1 MQTSV
6 AGQASLLERYRPL
19 LVLICSSAP
28 SFMLQLDTNIV
39 AVSLPSISQSLKANF
54 AGIEWVVTAYTLSF
68 ASLLLPA
75 GALADRFGRKRVL
88 LIGLGIF
95 TAASFFCGA
104 APNLAT
110 LITARAFQG
119 VGAAMQLSAA
129 LATLS
134 SFFKGDERARA
145 FAFWGSVV
153 GAGMAMGPIVGGLI
167 TQSFG
172 WQWAFYINLPI
183 GVLTLVLVAIIVTD
197 SRDPDAVRFDLPGV
211 ATFSAFLFLT
221 TLALISGNHDGWTSP
236 HILAEG
242 AGALLFLV
250 LFIIVEKREARPMVD
265 FAFFRRPTY
274 LGANVAQFTFAAG
287 LLTMLTFMPIYF
299 QHALGL
305 SPRQSGLAM
314 LPMALPLFLVPRIV
328 TAHLAHRLSGRTLLT
343 AGLALVSLGLAFI
356 ALVTGGDYRWMLV
369 GMLITGLGAGLL
381 NGETTKVGM
390 TVIPPERAGMASGI
404 SGTMRFTGI
413 VIGFA
418 ALGVALF
425 SRISSDIIAA
435 LPAVDGAA
443 RFGFIREVA
452 SGNLSGSGLTS
463 TATPAL
469 RALALESF
477 TRGYATLFTVAAAL
491 CLVATILTW
500 WLVRAADTQPVAK
513 RQRGKADSVAAP
525 AIAGAANSNITSRP
539 THRKADLGSV
549 AGGASARFPAAD

>member
-1 MQTSV
+1 MQTAV
-6 AGQASLLERYRPL
+6 TRKASLLERYRPL
-19 LVLICSSAP
+19 LVLICASAP
-28 SFMLQLDTNIV
+28 SFMLQLDANIV
-39 AVSLPSISQSLKANF
+39 AVSLPSIGASLKASF

-88 LIGLGIF
+88 MIGLGLF
-95 TAASFFCGA
+95 TASSFFCSA
-104 APNLAT
+104 APNLAA

-119 VGAAMQLSAA
+119 AGAAMQLSAS
-129 LATLS
+129 LATMS

-167 TQSFG
+167 TQTFG
-172 WQWAFYINLPI
+172 WEWAFYVNIPV
-183 GVLTLVLVAIIVTD
+183 GVFTLVLVAVVVAN
-197 SRDPDAVRFDLPGV
+197 SKDPDAVRLDLPGV
-211 ATFSAFLFLT
+211 STFSAFLFLI

-242 AGALLFLV
+242 LGALLFLA
-250 LFIIVEKREARPMVD
+250 LFIIVEKRAAHPMVD
-265 FAFFRRPTY
+265 FAFFRRPTF

-314 LPMALPLFLVPRIV
+314 LSMTLPLFFVPRIV
-328 TAHLAHRLSGRTLLT
+328 TAHLAHRLTGRMLLT

-369 GMLITGLGAGLL
+369 GMLIAGFGAGLL

-404 SGTMRFTGI
+404 SGTMRFAGI

-425 SRISSDIIAA
+425 SRISSDITAA
-435 LPAVDGAA
+435 LPAVDSAA
-443 RFGFIREVA
+443 RLRFIREIA
-452 SGNLSGSGLTS
+452 AGNLSGSGLTS

-469 RALALESF
+469 RALAYESF
-477 TRGYATLFTVAAAL
+477 TRGYATLFAVAAAL

-500 WLVRAADTQPVAK
+500 CLVRAVDTQPIAK
-513 RQRGKADSVAAP
+513 KQRGTADAIEAPPIAA
-525 AIAGAANSNITSRP
+525 AAALSP
-539 THRKADLGSV
+539 GRKELHLGNV
-549 AGGASARFPAAD
+549 AGSASARSPAAD

>member
-1 MQTSV
+1 MQTAAAV
-6 AGQASLLERYRPL
+6 KASLLQRYRPL
-19 LVLICSSAP
+19 LVLVCSSAP

-39 AVSLPSISQSLKANF
+39 AVSLPSISHSLKANF

-88 LIGLGIF
+88 MIGLGIF

-110 LITARAFQG
+110 LVTARAFQG

-153 GAGMAMGPIVGGLI
+153 GAGIALGPVVGGLI

-172 WQWAFYINLPI
+172 WEWAFYINLPI
-183 GVLTLVLVAIIVTD
+183 GVLTLALVAVVVTD
-197 SRDPDAVRFDLPGV
+197 SKDPDAVRFDLPGV

-236 HILAEG
+236 HILAESLG
-242 AGALLFLV
+242 SLLLLA
-250 LFIIVEKREARPMVD
+250 LFIMVERREARPMVD

-274 LGANVAQFTFAAG
+274 LGANIAQFTFAAG

-314 LPMALPLFLVPRIV
+314 LPMALPLFFVPRIV
-328 TAHLAHRLSGRTLLT
+328 TTQLSHRLSGRALLT
-343 AGLALVSLGLAFI
+343 AGLALVSLGLAFV
-356 ALVTGGDYRWMLV
+356 ALVTGSGYRWMLA
-369 GMLITGLGAGLL
+369 GMLITGVGAGLL

-418 ALGVALF
+418 ALGVVLF
-425 SRISSDIIAA
+425 SRIASVIAAA
-435 LPAVDGAA
+435 LPAIDDAE

-452 SGNLSGSGLTS
+452 SGNLSGSGLDQA
-463 TATPAL
+463 ATPAL

-477 TRGYATLFTVAAAL
+477 TRGYATLFAASAAL
-491 CLVATILTW
+491 CVVATVLTW
-500 WLVRAADTQPVAK
+500 WLVRAADTQPIARK
-513 RQRGKADSVAAP
+513 QRRNETAVVTP
-525 AIAGAANSNITSRP
+525 AGRP
-539 THRKADLGSV
+539 
-549 AGGASARFPAAD
+549 SARSPAAK

>member
-1 MQTSV
+1 MQTT
-6 AGQASLLERYRPL
+6 AAREASLLERYRPL
-19 LVLICSSAP
+19 LVLICASAP

-39 AVSLPSISQSLKANF
+39 AVSLPSIAASLKASF

-75 GALADRFGRKRVL
+75 GALADRFGRKRL
-88 LIGLGIF
+88 LMIGLGLF
-95 TAASFFCGA
+95 TASSFVCSA
-104 APNLAT
+104 APNLAA
-110 LITARAFQG
+110 LITARAVQG
-119 VGAAMQLSAA
+119 AGAAMQLSAA
-129 LATLS
+129 LATMS

-153 GAGMAMGPIVGGLI
+153 GAGMAMGPIIGGLI
-167 TQSFG
+167 TQTFG
-172 WQWAFYINLPI
+172 WEWAFCVNVPV
-183 GVLTLVLVAIIVTD
+183 GVLTLALVAVVVTD
-197 SRDPDAVRFDLPGV
+197 SKDPDAVCLDLPGV
-211 ATFSAFLFLT
+211 STFSAFLFLI

-242 AGALLFLV
+242 LSALLFLA
-250 LFIIVEKREARPMVD
+250 LFIIVEKRAAHPMVD
-265 FAFFRRPTY
+265 FAFFRRPTF

-314 LPMALPLFLVPRIV
+314 LSMALPLFFVPRIV
-328 TAHLAHRLSGRTLLT
+328 TAHLAHRLTGRMLLT
-343 AGLALVSLGLAFI
+343 IGLALVSLGLAFI
-356 ALVTGGDYRWMLV
+356 ALVTGGDYRWMLL

-404 SGTMRFTGI
+404 SGTMRFAGF

-418 ALGVALF
+418 TLGVALF
-425 SRISSDIIAA
+425 SRIASDITAA
-435 LPAVDGAA
+435 LPAADSAA
-443 RFGFIREVA
+443 RLGFIREVA
-452 SGNLSGSGLTS
+452 SGNLSGAGLTS

-477 TRGYATLFTVAAAL
+477 TRGYATLFAVAAVL
-491 CLVATILTW
+491 CLFATILTW
-500 WLVRAADTQPVAK
+500 WLVRAADTQPIAK
-513 RQRGKADSVAAP
+513 R
-525 AIAGAANSNITSRP
+525 
-539 THRKADLGSV
+539 
-549 AGGASARFPAAD
+549 

>member
-1 MQTSV
+1 MQTTV
-6 AGQASLLERYRPL
+6 DPQASLLERYRPL
-19 LVLICSSAP
+19 LVLICTSAP

-39 AVSLPSISQSLKANF
+39 AVSLPSIAESMKANF

-88 LIGLGIF
+88 MIGLGIF

-119 VGAAMQLSAA
+119 IGAAMQLSAA

-153 GAGMAMGPIVGGLI
+153 GSGMALGPIVGGLI

-172 WQWAFYINLPI
+172 WEWAFYINLPV
-183 GVLTLVLVAIIVTD
+183 GVLTLALVAAIVTD
-197 SRDPDAVRFDLPGV
+197 SRDPDAVRFDLLGV
-211 ATFSAFLFLT
+211 ATLSAFLFLA

-242 AGALLFLV
+242 FGALLFLA
-250 LFIIVEKREARPMVD
+250 LFIVVEKREARPMVD

-287 LLTMLTFMPIYF
+287 LLTMLTFIPIYF
-299 QHALGL
+299 QHALGMT
-305 SPRQSGLAM
+305 PRQSGLAM
-314 LPMALPLFLVPRIV
+314 LPMALPLFFVPRMV
-328 TAHLAHRLSGRTLLT
+328 TSQLSHRLSGRVLLT
-343 AGLALVSLGLAFI
+343 AGMALVSLGLAFV
-356 ALVTGGDYRWMLV
+356 ALVAGKDYRWMLV
-369 GMLITGLGAGLL
+369 GMSITGLGAGLL

-390 TVIPPERAGMASGI
+390 TVIPPERAGMASGV

-413 VIGFA
+413 VLGFA
-418 ALGVALF
+418 ALGVVLF
-425 SRISSDIIAA
+425 SRIASDITTA
-435 LPAVDGAA
+435 LPTMNDAERFRLIRAVVSGDL
-443 RFGFIREVA
+443 
-452 SGNLSGSGLTS
+452 SGNGFSS
-463 TATPAL
+463 TGTPEL
-469 RALALESF
+469 HALALESF
-477 TRGYATLFTVAAAL
+477 TRGYAALFAAAAVL
-491 CLVATILTW
+491 CLIATVLTW
-500 WLVRAADTQPVAK
+500 WLVRAADTQPIARKTRRSQGPVP
-513 RQRGKADSVAAP
+513 VAA
-525 AIAGAANSNITSRP
+525 AE
-539 THRKADLGSV
+539 
-549 AGGASARFPAAD
+549 